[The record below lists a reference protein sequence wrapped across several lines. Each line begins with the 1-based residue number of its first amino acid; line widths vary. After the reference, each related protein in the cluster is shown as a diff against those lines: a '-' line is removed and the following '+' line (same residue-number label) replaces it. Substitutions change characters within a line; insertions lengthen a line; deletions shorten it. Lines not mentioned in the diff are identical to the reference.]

1 MFFAITFY
9 ILTLKHALCDFA
21 LQGRLKGDNRK
32 WVLLSRKGLL
42 HAFDHLVGTAI
53 VLTVMNLYLQTNWF
67 IVPLIAVLDFIL
79 HLVIDWRKNIIVKHY
94 GWSQNDR
101 QFWVLTSIDQGA
113 HLSCYLLYCWLLYLS
128 V

>member
-21 LQGRLKGDNRK
+21 LQGRFKGENKK
-32 WVLLSRKGLL
+32 WILLSRKGML
-42 HAFDHLVGTAI
+42 HAFDHLIGTAI
-53 VLTVMNLYLQTNWF
+53 VLTVMNLYLQTNWLM
-67 IVPLIAVLDFIL
+67 VPLIAVLDFVL
-79 HLVIDWRKNIIVKHY
+79 HLVIDWRKNIIVKHH